1 MLAKSRFTNNKKK
14 KLNRCRQ
21 RIRLHKILLISS
33 LLLFVLFFGCTGEM
47 TRTEKN
53 LCYSM
58 ASKSYAYIPYC
69 ETEKSCFEKV
79 TELFKTKLSYAQESE
94 LYSLKNEIG
103 RSWFF
108 YNKAI
113 TEAKKISEECKSG
126 DYSSLSGSINQASN
140 YIDNSFL
147 ELDQAVEKSFSVIAA
162 EEKFLTEQKVDMI
175 KEEPIYDSLVEFRQI
190 LSELNNGA
198 TNSDSYVSYYLKKAD
213 SFNKS
218 NASKLQENLV
228 ENTPFWIKNF
238 EYVEGAV
245 LEKLG
250 MTNKGYFPFLSTALR
265 NAIDYFEPRF
275 YTKQGLTALQ
285 NFPIFD
291 FMKLYS
297 DLGGNNNSS
306 LKRFSELMNKE
317 SKNLE
322 IAQNAAKENLKQ
334 LEAEKTACERLL
346 EKNKYNE
353 KYEELSKEL
362 STTVLTSN
370 ETSSE
375 NFNEKVKL
383 LIKLREEKSKG
394 ALPLGE
400 ELYKTK
406 ELLNSFT
413 EIKKAL
419 EWEDKEVTQKLGQ
432 ACTSK
437 ALQIKNSNL
446 SSTNES
452 INKLIQE
459 TLYYASKTSS
469 IEGIEKLDYCYE
481 MVINSKTLEEA
492 LADYSKLEAAKK
504 ETAKECIAYLEK
516 IFKEEEFNELKI
528 LFENL
533 KQTEISKEN
542 LLTFEENCNLI
553 KQQANNELNYDK
565 ELNSFKTDFFELT
578 KIVEELEKI
587 NSYNTD
593 SSLEEKINLLKN
605 KIASYAKYFVE
616 NELNYSEALPIKDF
630 LKETIKNSLQEA
642 QILSESNIITYA
654 RQNTKIIYLNEKIAE
669 INIPF
674 ESQTKIIIPNPFHKI
689 TSSFYIEIHSTLAQ
703 VIEKDPCI
711 SEINQKDSNTIILWL
726 ECLPYGSTSANFI
739 LSEQI
744 YSKEKDYFLFVSNE
758 TSLLKRT
765 IELSN
770 NAEVQKILIS
780 TKKPLNTEKVIV
792 LANGLETLNFDDNKG
807 RTVFVLEKAN
817 SDAKINI
824 FFYISGAITTST
836 KFISKTEEL
845 GKEILEYEL
854 VASNNFGEKTTA
866 TISILLPVN
875 SFAEKYYVFSEDY
888 TQKNFDI
895 FNDKLVLKNQEFES
909 KQEKKYYIKI
919 YVDSAREYYLEELKK
934 QKDAFILLENDFYS
948 QKTEEIILKGEEATL
963 NELQKA
969 VEENL
974 LRIIAL
980 EKEKQEKTSLE
991 LMKNTLLE
999 KISELRQQ
1007 QNELKNLGMD
1017 NQAKEIEDALN
1028 KALSFGSENENSI
1041 AKAFDLITKTIF
1053 STDNSIKEGA
1063 EELLD
1068 KTNTATKNTENKDLD
1083 YLKQDFLS
1091 IKQKIDE
1098 SISYDPAT
1106 AKKEFIQLNNKFN
1119 EIISFKEALD
1129 KNSAIEEK
1137 KMQAQIQKTYEEITI
1152 LLNYLEENLVVNEA
1166 EIIKAKI
1173 VAPITESRLKKLRL
1187 MAEEIKN
1194 SEDTNE
1200 NKLEK
1205 LSEIQNELQKAFN
1218 YLKKQAITSYNSAID
1233 KGKNESLLIKGKEL
1247 IDSNK
1252 YIDALMLLSENN
1264 PNQGNLFEKIPFAG
1278 FIPVI
1283 LIVLVAFVLKQKMG
1297 KNEKEED
1304 VKRKLILDEWKE

>member
-1 MLAKSRFTNNKKK
+1 
-14 KLNRCRQ
+14 
-21 RIRLHKILLISS
+21 
-33 LLLFVLFFGCTGEM
+33 
-47 TRTEKN
+47 
-53 LCYSM
+53 M

-79 TELFKTKLSYAQESE
+79 NELFKTKLSYAQESE

-113 TEAKKISEECKSG
+113 TETKKISEECKSG
-126 DYSSLSGSINQASN
+126 DYSALSGSINQASN

-147 ELDQAVEKSFSVIAA
+147 ELDQAMEKSFSIIAA

-218 NASKLQENLV
+218 NASKLRETLI

-265 NAIDYFEPRF
+265 NAINYFESRF
-275 YTKQGLTALQ
+275 YTKQGLAALQ

-306 LKRFSELMNKE
+306 LKRFSDLINKE

-322 IAQNAAKENLKQ
+322 IAQNTAKENLKQ

-362 STTVLTSN
+362 NTVVLTSN

-375 NFNEKVKL
+375 NFNEKVTL
-383 LIKLREEKSKG
+383 LITLREEKSRG
-394 ALPLGE
+394 TLTLGE

-406 ELLNSFT
+406 ELLNSFIK
-413 EIKKAL
+413 IKKAL

-432 ACTSK
+432 ACNSR
-437 ALQIKNSNL
+437 ASQIKNNNY

-452 INKLIQE
+452 IDKLIQE

-469 IEGIEKLDYCYE
+469 VEGIEKLDYCYE
-481 MVINSKTLEEA
+481 MVINNKTLEEA
-492 LADYSKLEAAKK
+492 IADYSKLEAIKK
-504 ETAKECIAYLEK
+504 ESAKDCIAYLEK
-516 IFKEEEFNELKI
+516 IFKEEEFEELKI

-553 KQQANNELNYDK
+553 KQQVDNELNYDE
-565 ELNSFKTDFFELT
+565 ELNSFKKDFFELT
-578 KIVEELEKI
+578 KTIEELEKI

-605 KIASYAKYFVE
+605 KVISYAKYFTE
-616 NELNYSEALPIKDF
+616 NEVNYSEALPIKDF

-642 QILSESNIITYA
+642 QILSENSIIDYA

-669 INIPF
+669 VNIPF
-674 ESQTKIIIPNPFHKI
+674 ESETKIIIPNPFHKI
-689 TSSFYIEIHSTLAQ
+689 TSSFYIEIHSTLTK

-711 SEINQKDSNTIILWL
+711 SEINQKDSNTIVIWL
-726 ECLPYGSTSANFI
+726 ECLPYGSTSTNFI
-739 LSEQI
+739 LSKQI
-744 YSKEKDYFLFVSNE
+744 YSKEKDQFIFVSNE

-770 NAEVQKILIS
+770 STEIQKILIT

-792 LANGLETLNFDDNKG
+792 LSNGLEILNFDDNKD
-807 RTVFVLEKAN
+807 RTIFALEKAN
-817 SDAKINI
+817 SNTKINI
-824 FFYISGAITTST
+824 FFYISGAITTLT
-836 KFISKTEEL
+836 KFIGKTEEL
-845 GKEILEYEL
+845 GKDLLEYEL
-854 VASNNFGEKTTA
+854 IASNNFGEKTTA
-866 TISILLPVN
+866 TISILLPIN

-888 TQKNFDI
+888 TKKNFDI
-895 FNDKLVLKNQEFES
+895 INDKLILKNQEFEP
-909 KQEKKYYIKI
+909 KQQKKYYIKI
-919 YVDSAREYYLEELKK
+919 YVDSAKEYYLEELKK
-934 QKDAFILLENDFYS
+934 QKDVFILLENDFYS
-948 QKTEEIILKGEEATL
+948 QKTEELILKGEEATL
-963 NELQKA
+963 KELQKA
-969 VEENL
+969 VEENS
-974 LRIIAL
+974 LRIITL
-980 EKEKQEKTSLE
+980 EKEKQEKISLE

-999 KISELRQQ
+999 KISELRQK
-1007 QNELKNLGMD
+1007 QNELKNLGID
-1017 NQAKEIEDALN
+1017 NQAKEIEDTLN
-1028 KALSFGSENENSI
+1028 KALSFGNENENSI
-1041 AKAFDLITKTIF
+1041 AKAFDLITKAVF
-1053 STDNSIKEGA
+1053 STDDSIKEGA

-1068 KTNTATKNTENKDLD
+1068 KINKATKNTENKDLD
-1083 YLKQDFLS
+1083 YLKQDFLN

-1106 AKKEFIQLNNKFN
+1106 AKKEFIQLNNKFE
-1119 EIISFKEALD
+1119 EIISFKETLD
-1129 KNSAIEEK
+1129 KNKAIEDK
-1137 KMQAQIQKTYEEITI
+1137 KIQTLIQKAYEEITI
-1152 LLNYLEENLVVNEA
+1152 LLNYFEENLVANEA

-1173 VAPITESRLKKLRL
+1173 IAPITESRLKKLRL

-1194 SEDTNE
+1194 SSDTNE
-1200 NKLEK
+1200 KKLEK
-1205 LSEIQNELQKAFN
+1205 LLEIQNELQKAFN

-1233 KGKNESLLIKGKEL
+1233 KGNNEGLLIKGKEF

-1252 YIDALMLLSENN
+1252 YVDALMLLSENSTK
-1264 PNQGNLFEKIPFAG
+1264 QGNLFEKIPFAG

-1283 LIVLVAFVLKQKMG
+1283 LIILVAFMLKQKMG